1 MLRQWHFIA
10 RRICWF
16 EVTVLQS
23 PILVGANENPGT
35 MLSSL
40 GVTCESRLSVS
51 LSGVYS
57 AAVAIESCSSSGVE
71 SCSSSG
77 ITRLLGDELIQSCV
91 FAKHRPRDGVFEVVH
106 GDAPLI

>member
-10 RRICWF
+10 RRMCWF

-57 AAVAIESCSSSGVE
+57 TAVAIESCSSK
-71 SCSSSG
+71 G
-77 ITRLLGDELIQSCV
+77 IAPLLGDEMIQSCV
-91 FAKHRPRDGVFEVVH
+91 RDGVCEVVH

>member
-57 AAVAIESCSSSGVE
+57 AAMAVE

-77 ITRLLGDELIQSCV
+77 ITPLLGDEMIQSCGI
-91 FAKHRPRDGVFEVVH
+91 DGVCGVVH

>member
-10 RRICWF
+10 RRMCWF
-16 EVTVLQS
+16 DVTVLQS
-23 PILVGANENPGT
+23 PILVCANENPGT

-57 AAVAIESCSSSGVE
+57 AAVAAAVAVE

-77 ITRLLGDELIQSCV
+77 NTRLLGDELIQSCV
-91 FAKHRPRDGVFEVVH
+91 FAKHRPRDGVCEVVH
-106 GDAPLI
+106 GDTPLI